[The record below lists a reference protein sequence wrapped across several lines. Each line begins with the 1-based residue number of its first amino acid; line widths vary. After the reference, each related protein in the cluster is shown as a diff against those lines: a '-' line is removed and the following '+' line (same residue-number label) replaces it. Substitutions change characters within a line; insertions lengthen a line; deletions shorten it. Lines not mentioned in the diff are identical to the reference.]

1 MSSRSPIAIVGI
13 SCLFPGS
20 DGSAAFWRN
29 IIAGSDLISDV
40 PPSRW
45 RIDHYRGPVS
55 GAPVDGHVRRGGF
68 LSKTQFCPVD
78 FAIPPN
84 TVSAIDTAQLLGLV
98 VASQVLDDATG
109 GDYASLDRDRISVV
123 LGVASG
129 TELLV
134 HMGAGL
140 ELPVWEHALRSAGLP
155 EPELKEFSDRI
166 AASYLPWQEDS
177 FPGLLANV
185 VAGRIAN
192 RLDFGGTNCVVDAAC
207 ASSLAAVD
215 IASNELYSGNSDM
228 VIAGGVDTFNDALMF
243 KCFSEVTALSQ
254 SGDCRP
260 FSADADGTMLGEGLA
275 MFALRRLA
283 DAERDGDRIYSVIR
297 GIGSS
302 SDGRARSIYAPSSPG
317 QVKALRRAYAAAG
330 YGPETVGLV
339 EAHGTGTKAGDT
351 AEFSALRDVFTG
363 TDRAELQWCALGSVK
378 SQIGHTKAAAG
389 AAGLFKAAMALHHK
403 VVPPTIKVDRP
414 NPSLRVEDSP
424 FYLPAQPKPWLAP
437 VGLPRRASVSS
448 FGFGGTNFHVT
459 LEEYTGS
466 GKRAWRHRAS
476 SCELILVTAESA
488 ERLAADATE
497 LCASLV
503 EHPDMLSHLARET
516 QERYDATQQ
525 HRLALVADNLPDLK
539 VMLTQAAARL
549 RAAGCP
555 RSFDSSPGY
564 FYSREPSGPVA
575 LLFPGQGS
583 QYVGMGT
590 DVPLVYAGALDPWE
604 LSRRAM
610 GNTAPA
616 LHEIVWP
623 ATAYSESEQERQSQI
638 LAGTQWAQPAIGSHS
653 LSLLT
658 LIRALNIKYAMAGG
672 HSFGEVIALCAAGVF
687 SDEAALAIA
696 HQRGLLM
703 ANAAEAAQGA
713 MSAVSAPIERTISLI
728 SSWGLQV
735 AIANHNSPNQ
745 IVLAG
750 RIDAIVEAENRLRAE
765 GLAPQRLNVATAFHS
780 DVVDSAVGPLEK
792 FLAGIEFSPPSVPVY
807 ANAAAQ
813 PYKPDTGSIR
823 QGLANQLAQPVHF
836 SQQVDHMWGAGARIF
851 VEVGPDAVLTRLV
864 RECLGDKRHTAVAL
878 DRRGS
883 NGIRTLWQGLAQLAA
898 AGVSMDFAA
907 LWADYREVDD
917 PRHRKPPALALMI
930 DGGNYGLPQ
939 PDVGSTAPTATPAY
953 HPHAADDEP
962 LQLQSEE
969 SAQSGLQSVVEP
981 PLCGGGVARSDVDVD
996 VAGAVLGV
1004 VADKTGYPVE
1014 MLDLSMSLESDL
1026 GIDSIKRVEI
1036 LAAVQ
1041 QRMPSVGEVDAAVLG
1056 AGATLREV
1064 VDRLGGRASSS
1075 VAAPATVESDMAAGF
1090 AVRSRAAP
1098 VWWWR
1103 RTLGCGR
1110 GCGGCGVGCRCGQDW
1125 LSG

>member
-1 MSSRSPIAIVGI
+1 MSSRPPIAIVGI

-20 DGSAAFWRN
+20 NNSSAFWRN

-40 PPSRW
+40 PSSRW
-45 RIDHYRGPVS
+45 RIDNYRGPVS
-55 GAPVDGHVRRGGF
+55 GTAVERHVRRGAF
-68 LSKTQFCPVD
+68 LSKTEFCPVD
-78 FAIPPN
+78 FAIPPK

-109 GDYASLDRDRISVV
+109 GDSTTLDRDRISVV

-207 ASSLAAVD
+207 ASALAAVD

-243 KCFSEVTALSQ
+243 RCFSEVTALSR

-302 SDGRARSIYAPSSPG
+302 SDGRARSIYAPSSSG
-317 QVKALRRAYAAAG
+317 QAKALRRAYAAAG

-351 AEFSALRDVFTG
+351 AEFGALREVFTSAG
-363 TDRAELQWCALGSVK
+363 RTDLQWCALGSVK

-414 NPSLRVEDSP
+414 NPALRVEDSP
-424 FYLPAQPKPWLAP
+424 FYLPAQAKPWIAP
-437 VGLPRRASVSS
+437 VGVPRRASVSS
-448 FGFGGTNFHVT
+448 FGFGGSNFHVT

-488 ERLAADATE
+488 ARLAQDATE
-497 LCASLV
+497 LSASLV

-516 QERYDATQQ
+516 QDRYDACQK
-525 HRLALVADNLPDLK
+525 HRLALVADDVPDLK

-555 RSFDSSPGY
+555 QSFASPRGY
-564 FYSREPSGPVA
+564 FYSGEPAGPVA

-590 DVPLVYAGALDPWE
+590 EVPLVYAGALDPWE
-604 LSRRAM
+604 LSRRPI
-610 GNTAPA
+610 GDSGCA

-623 ATAYSESEQERQSQI
+623 TTAYSESERARQSQI
-638 LAGTQWAQPAIGSHS
+638 LAGTRWAQPAIGSHS

-658 LIRALNIKYAMAGG
+658 LIRALNIKYAMVGG

-687 SDEAALAIA
+687 SDESALAIA

-703 ANAAEAAQGA
+703 ASASESVQGA
-713 MSAVSAPIERTISLI
+713 MSAVSAPVERTIPLI

-750 RIDAIVEAENRLRAE
+750 ELDAIAEAENRLRGE
-765 GLAPQRLNVATAFHS
+765 GLTAQRLDVATAFHS
-780 DVVDSAVGPLEK
+780 EVVDSAVGPFKK
-792 FLAGIEFSPPSVPVY
+792 FLDGTVFSSPNVPVY
-807 ANAAAQ
+807 ANATAQ
-813 PYKPDTGSIR
+813 PYKPDAGSIR
-823 QGLANQLAQPVHF
+823 QGLANQLAQPVRF
-836 SQQVDHMWGAGARIF
+836 SQQVEHMWATGARIF

-864 RECLGDKRHTAVAL
+864 RECLGDRHHTAIAL

-883 NGIRTLWQGLAQLAA
+883 NGIRTLWQGLAQLVA
-898 AGVSMDFAA
+898 AGVPMEFMA
-907 LWADYREVDD
+907 LWADYPEVDD
-917 PRHRKPPALALMI
+917 PRRRKPPALALMI
-930 DGGNYGLPQ
+930 DGGNYGIPQ
-939 PDVGSTAPTATPAY
+939 PNVHESARTATPAY
-953 HPHAADDEP
+953 RHHDANDEP
-962 LQLQSEE
+962 VQMRSDT
-969 SAQSGLQSVVEP
+969 SAQAGLQSVVELP
-981 PLCGGGVARSDVDVD
+981 PCGGGVVRSDVDVD
-996 VAGAVLGV
+996 V
-1004 VADKTGYPVE
+1004 
-1014 MLDLSMSLESDL
+1014 
-1026 GIDSIKRVEI
+1026 
-1036 LAAVQ
+1036 
-1041 QRMPSVGEVDAAVLG
+1041 
-1056 AGATLREV
+1056 
-1064 VDRLGGRASSS
+1064 
-1075 VAAPATVESDMAAGF
+1075 
-1090 AVRSRAAP
+1090 
-1098 VWWWR
+1098 
-1103 RTLGCGR
+1103 
-1110 GCGGCGVGCRCGQDW
+1110 
-1125 LSG
+1125 